1 MDTSITGEVM
11 AVKPSKL
18 ESLKERNRNL
28 ELWWDAHPGF
38 FRAFLTQLKE
48 KGFSDDSL
56 QQIKKWMSHNEGG
69 FFFFDG
75 VTTNPPLVLKFL
87 QSFPQIVTKV
97 KEWGNNFRNPS
108 DGEYPWFDLYWMV
121 GKLGTDKFLSNFYR
135 RGRQFGFVCVQVD
148 PRYSKDAVTM
158 KFQALKLARI
168 SPNVMIKIP
177 ATIAGIETIEELVSL
192 GVPVNVTSCFCVPQV
207 VHVARAIKRGVEKGK
222 TRGIDYSGWRSVI
235 TMMVGRWE
243 ASPELEEKNTGV
255 PLTEE
260 ELRWF
265 GILMAKRA
273 VEEVQALNAP
283 TKVLVCSTRK
293 GPGKGYLHL
302 EELSKLP
309 IVITMNP
316 EAIEWG
322 ITLLR
327 EERVESPLVVPAAV
341 EAKLYSVDFAR
352 RSLVAD
358 GLSMEEIEASGAQKY
373 NLNEFSVAMD
383 KIEELLR

>member
-1 MDTSITGEVM
+1 FIIGEK
-11 AVKPSKL
+11 AVVRPSVL
-18 ESLKERNRNL
+18 ERLKERNPNL

-38 FRAFLTQLKE
+38 FRAFLARLKE
-48 KGFSDDSL
+48 KGFDSDSL
-56 QQIKKWMSHNEGG
+56 DQMKKWMSHNEGG

-87 QSFPQIVTKV
+87 QTFPQVV
-97 KEWGNNFRNPS
+97 ERVREWGKGFQDAES
-108 DGEYPWFDLYWMV
+108 GKYSWFDLYWMV

-148 PRYSKDAVTM
+148 PRHSKDQEIM

-177 ATIAGIETIEELVSL
+177 ATRAGILVIEELVSL
-192 GVPVNVTSCFCVPQV
+192 GIPVNVTSCFCVPQV
-207 VHVARAIKRGVEKGK
+207 VHVARAIKKGVEKGRI
-222 TRGIDYSGWRSVI
+222 RGIDYSGWRSVI
-235 TMMVGRWE
+235 TMMIGRWE
-243 ASPELEEKNTGV
+243 TSPELGNGSVGV
-255 PLTEE
+255 SLREE

-265 GILMAKRA
+265 GILMAQRA
-273 VEEVQALNAP
+273 VEEVKVLQAP

-293 GPGKGYLHL
+293 GPGNSYLHL

-322 ITLLR
+322 VTLLR
-327 EERVESPLVVPAAV
+327 EERTETPLEVPAFIQN
-341 EAKLYSVDFAR
+341 KLYQIDFAK
-352 RSLVAD
+352 RSLITD
-358 GLSMEEIEASGAQKY
+358 GFSMEEIEASGAQKY
-373 NLNEFSVAMD
+373 NLNEFSEAMD
-383 KIEELLR
+383 KVEKILR